1 MIYVILFLGF
11 LAWGLETA
19 AVFVKRRGAKA
30 VLVGT
35 GFLSCCLCALSPLL
49 VIRAE
54 VNAGRFAN
62 IEDTING
69 WVFGVVIMM
78 GITLILAWI
87 ALGRLSR

>member
-11 LAWGLETA
+11 LAWGLEAA
-19 AVFVKRRGAKA
+19 AVFVKQRGAKA
-30 VLVGT
+30 LLAGT

-54 VNAGRFAN
+54 VSAGRFGN

-69 WVFGVVIMM
+69 WIFGVIIMM
-78 GITLILAWI
+78 GITLLLACV
-87 ALGRLSR
+87 ALRRLSR

>member
-11 LAWGLETA
+11 LAWGLEAA

-30 VLVGT
+30 VLVGA

-54 VNAGRFAN
+54 VNAGDLAAV
-62 IEDTING
+62 EDEING
-69 WVFGVVIMM
+69 WIFGVIVMM

-87 ALGRLSR
+87 ALRRLSR

>member
-11 LAWGLETA
+11 LAWGLEAA

-54 VNAGRFAN
+54 VNAGDLAAV
-62 IEDTING
+62 EDEING
-69 WVFGVVIMM
+69 WIFGVVIMM
-78 GITLILAWI
+78 GITLIMAWI